1 MRTRHT
7 SLGPHWGVSFIAHR
21 QQHTNSIP
29 EAYQKHTRSTPEAY
43 TEAYCIFHDI
53 LRFVLRRRQRPAT
66 VAVSRFLQRNNQK
79 NNFFW
84 PGGTPRRNAK
94 YRGKYN
100 MLLCMLLVCFWYASG
115 MLLVC
120 CWRCALQ
127 RQRYAVSVLLAMC
140 ITTPDTSQN
149 ELQEPFW
156 FKGKVPH
163 EEDCHVIGSN
173 IWEPEL
179 PRPLYQW
186 QR

>member
-1 MRTRHT
+1 
-7 SLGPHWGVSFIAHR
+7 
-21 QQHTNSIP
+21 
-29 EAYQKHTRSTPEAY
+29 
-43 TEAYCIFHDI
+43 
-53 LRFVLRRRQRPAT
+53 
-66 VAVSRFLQRNNQK
+66 
-79 NNFFW
+79 
-84 PGGTPRRNAK
+84 
-94 YRGKYN
+94 